1 METLAQKINHRV
13 ATPYQRIAQLLD
25 TDVAYV
31 GQIARGERIPK
42 RGKGLKIK
50 QEIEKLIQNENT

>member
-1 METLAQKINHRV
+1 MCKIAEKIKNLPQ
-13 ATPYQRIAQLLD
+13 TTYQIIAEKFD
-25 TDVAYV
+25 TNTAYV

-50 QEIEKLIQNENT
+50 KELDKIITP